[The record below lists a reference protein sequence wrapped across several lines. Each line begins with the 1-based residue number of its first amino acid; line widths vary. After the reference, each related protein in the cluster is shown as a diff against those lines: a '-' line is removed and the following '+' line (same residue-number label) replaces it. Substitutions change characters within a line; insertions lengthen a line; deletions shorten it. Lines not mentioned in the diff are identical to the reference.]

1 MEQPAGAPALSP
13 PPEETPRASL
23 WARWRQRRGWRI
35 ATTGAATVLVALSV
49 YYIAAKLVPN
59 VPQILALRAQLR
71 LGPVVGS
78 LVLTL
83 LCGLLGGPIW
93 YLVLRGVGG
102 RLALRECTRAHLL
115 ANLGGYLPGY
125 GWKHL
130 GKALLAQRQG
140 VPLARASSAVLIEFA
155 GLALTRAVVALSS
168 ISVATL
174 EAWGMAGV
182 GPYLGAL
189 RGAAWLAL
197 LGAPWLLERGV
208 AWLARRRP
216 PRGGS
221 LAIRK
226 GALWGAMALMCATWV
241 LFGLGLAVLLE
252 AVQSLSGAQFLVA
265 IFATTTS
272 FLASLLVFFVPAGI
286 GVRESVLIL
295 ALGNALPEATV
306 TAGTLLSR
314 VILILAEIGGALI
327 GLAMGWR
334 RRDQGQ

>member
-1 MEQPAGAPALSP
+1 
-13 PPEETPRASL
+13 
-23 WARWRQRRGWRI
+23 
-35 ATTGAATVLVALSV
+35 
-49 YYIAAKLVPN
+49 
-59 VPQILALRAQLR
+59 
-71 LGPVVGS
+71 
-78 LVLTL
+78 
-83 LCGLLGGPIW
+83 
-93 YLVLRGVGG
+93 
-102 RLALRECTRAHLL
+102 L